1 LHRLMSVSRRR
12 SGTPSTRPS
21 CSGNHPCSLRLSY
34 VSAGSTH
41 TLAHLITRTYI
52 HTIYLYLYT
61 TVDEYYVLQLHLAS
75 PCAAVAFSHELAP
88 TVCVYCCTYQP
99 PETRILRYK
108 WVVWYASTCRRFTA
122 PRRPAP
128 RPSAENGQNWECVLL
143 EENIVKRTR
152 FRGTA
157 RAALLEC
164 LAVIGKLCGECRMR
178 VVRQR
183 ICASHH
189 KISIHA
195 SKRCLFSE
203 CVSVFLS
210 LY

>member
-1 LHRLMSVSRRR
+1 METTRVHCGSVAFRLV
-12 SGTPSTRPS
+12 
-21 CSGNHPCSLRLSY
+21 
-34 VSAGSTH
+34 AGSTR
-41 TLAHLITRTYI
+41 TLNHPYI

-75 PCAAVAFSHELAP
+75 LCAAVAFSHELAP
-88 TVCVYCCTYQP
+88 TVCVCCCTYQP

-108 WVVWYASTCRRFTA
+108 WAVWYANTCRRSTA

-128 RPSAENGQNWECVLL
+128 RPSAENSQKWECVML
-143 EENIVKRTR
+143 EADIVKKTH

-178 VVRQR
+178 VVRKEVQR
-183 ICASHH
+183 PTTKSQY
-189 KISIHA
+189 IHA
-195 SKRCLFSE
+195 SERCLFSKY
-203 CVSVFLS
+203 VSVFLN